1 MMLHILAKQGDLMRF
16 SSIFQIP
23 LTQPLAAR
31 SAVPTRVEEPPV
43 TQHAPV
49 ELPDDLDQRVRMI
62 GEWQLGEG

>member
-1 MMLHILAKQGDLMRF
+1 MRF